1 MMVGEEAMERR
12 DLIVELCREAGD
24 TRLEAEAVEDWEAD
38 HACCCTLHVEKAA
51 RGDAGTLHNI
61 RACMGLPLPR

>member
-1 MMVGEEAMERR
+1 MVGEEAMERR

-24 TRLEAEAVEDWEAD
+24 TRSEAAAVEDWEAD

-61 RACMGLPLPR
+61 RACMGLP